1 MMIPRIFY
9 GVAAALP
16 LVAAADEVQM
26 KAECVALFSNGYS
39 QVSLSGELPEG
50 KLLEIKGMP
59 APVEGTLWWS
69 LPQGVK
75 VVQMEG
81 SIREREIADS
91 KYEPLELL
99 AANIGKKVR
108 LRMEDGRVYEGV
120 PERQQLPPK
129 AELTYTNHS
138 GSVRQQQ
145 LSQQAPIFLKTHEGE
160 YVDINTKTLQS
171 IEFAE
176 LPTTPSRKELQ
187 PRLVMEL
194 QQAAP
199 GGSFRL
205 DCLAQGLS
213 WKPTYRIDLRGEDKA
228 AVACKA
234 IIVNDMVDLQNTRL
248 ELVAGQPELGSDG
261 LPLSP
266 LSCLRQMDSNVY
278 KAKSRAQMVP
288 APVAMAEANESDDEA
303 ASGVEGIMR
312 TEELYRYSIPDFSAK
327 KNSAVAREIFS
338 QEVECHH
345 VYTCRLSSRSDEGE
359 VMNCLRLK
367 NETSWLWSSGTVVC
381 YADGRLLARTELRP
395 TAAGQHVLLPLA
407 VTQDITVRQSQTKLK
422 TEPLTVHRSK
432 DEDDDDAFAAKKAT
446 KISTFEGKIMLKNHA
461 DHAVDMELS
470 NRVTGTVTAAS
481 HDGEINV
488 SPTYSENHDSRI
500 LWKCHLEPG
509 EERTLTYTYE
519 HKSN

>member
-9 GVAAALP
+9 GAAAVLP

-26 KAECVALFSNGYS
+26 KAERVALFSNGYS
-39 QVSLSGELPEG
+39 QVSLSGELPKG

-59 APVEGTLWWS
+59 TPVEGTLWWS

-81 SIREREIADS
+81 SIREREIPDS

-99 AANIGKKVR
+99 AANIGKNVR

-120 PERQQLPPK
+120 PVRQELPPK
-129 AELTYTNHS
+129 GELTYTNHS
-138 GSVRQQQ
+138 GSFQQQQ
-145 LSQQAPIFLKTHEGE
+145 LSQQAPIFLKTHDGE
-160 YVDINTKTLQS
+160 YVDINTKALRS

-176 LPTTPSRKELQ
+176 PPATPSRMELQ
-187 PRLVMEL
+187 PLLTMEL

-199 GGSFRL
+199 GGSFQL

-213 WKPTYRIDLRGEDKA
+213 WRPTYRIDLRGEDKA
-228 AVACKA
+228 SITCKA
-234 IIVNDMVDLQNTRL
+234 IIINDMVDLQHTRL
-248 ELVAGQPELGSDG
+248 ELIAGQPQLGADG

-266 LSCLRQMDSNVY
+266 LSRLQRMESDVY
-278 KAKSRAQMVP
+278 RAKSRAQM
-288 APVAMAEANESDDEA
+288 APTPVVMAEPEADDDADDE
-303 ASGVEGIMR
+303 SITR

-338 QEVECHH
+338 QDVECHH
-345 VYTCRLSSRSDEGE
+345 VYTCRLSPRTDEGE
-359 VMNCLRLK
+359 VLNCLRLK
-367 NETSWLWSSGTVVC
+367 NESSWLWSPGTVVC
-381 YADGRLLARTELRP
+381 FADGRLLARTELKS

-407 VTQDITVRQSQTKLK
+407 VTQDITVRQSQKKLK
-422 TEPLTVHRSK
+422 TEPLATSSK
-432 DEDDDDAFAAKKAT
+432 EEDDEDDAFASKKAT
-446 KISTFEGKIMLKNHA
+446 RISTFEGKITLKNHA
-461 DHAVDMELS
+461 DHAVDMELN

-481 HDGEINV
+481 HDGDINV
-488 SPTYSENHDSRI
+488 SPTYSENNSSRI
-500 LWKCHLEPG
+500 LWKCRLEPG

-519 HKSN
+519 HKSS